1 MGESSS
7 QIRSG
12 KGSGTRHAASA
23 PSTMNPATDPSD
35 HESAASRSINPA
47 AIASEG
53 SAITSV
59 ASSEDIVREDTPS
72 AAGVGGEQAVSADDR
87 TVISSSPPLNGPR
100 GGSQSAAELGRL
112 LIGEQFDHF
121 LLEEYIG
128 GGGMGAVFR
137 GTDTLL
143 GRQVAVKVLS
153 RQHAIDEE
161 TTRRFRN
168 EAQSAARLDHENIAR
183 VYFVGVD
190 RGWHYIV
197 LEYVEGENARDL
209 VAQQGPLPLAT
220 VLDITLQVAES
231 LQHAASRDVVH
242 RDVKPSNVL
251 MTRDGHV
258 KLVDMGLA
266 RLRQVEQ
273 SSDDITATGVTL
285 GTFDYISPEQAR
297 DPRAADVRSDLYSLG
312 CTMYYMLCAQPPFPE
327 GTVLQKLLQHQGD
340 EAPDCRQLRG
350 DIPDVV
356 AAIVRKLLAKNPQDR
371 YQQPRDLIAE
381 LLVVCNELG
390 IELTCR
396 RTAIIIP
403 SHDDRT
409 HGIQRHLPWM
419 VPLALLVIAVLG
431 IQLFGNRSGQL
442 PMPPRPVPHGG
453 APAPVVTQFGGSPPV
468 DGKSMKS
475 ASVGERPV
483 DPMHPQTGSDKG
495 SPNGQSTPQH
505 SEPPSP
511 EPGKSPQPPRNS
523 DPKNS
528 DPKKVNTGI
537 DGPIGPP
544 PPDRVAILPNESG
557 SQPSLADAPIVAITP
572 TGQRS
577 FATLAEACRQTPS
590 GSVIELCYNGRR
602 EEQPIA
608 LSNRELTV
616 RAAEGFHPIV
626 GFRPEGADP
635 LLSPHCMLSVTGGD
649 LTMVNVELELR
660 IPQRIRSE
668 GWVLIEAVL
677 ADKVRLERCTL
688 TVSGSAADG
697 SKSPQNVSFLAVK
710 AAPHR
715 EAGMM
720 ADMPL
725 VDNSVSIELR
735 NCIVRGDAT
744 VLSGNAMHSVSLQWE
759 NGLLVTN
766 ESLLDLR
773 GADQS
778 LSETTQVQINLQHV
792 TARMRR
798 GMCRIATREDE
809 RFLPLVRINCTDCI
823 LMTDGAPLIDQR
835 GDEPAEDQQKSLQWK
850 GNRNF
855 YEGIDVFWQVDGP
868 RTAGPTQ
875 FDWAAWRDHW
885 GIGRETTERGSSVAF
900 ARLPDPR
907 SPKATHSP
915 LDYMLNESEQYNPAL
930 GTATD
935 GIADVGMKAEL
946 LPTLREP
953 ASRKA
958 PAKAAAAES
967 SRESVGSEAPLPPRN
982 VPELSPTEP
991 AEE

>member
-1 MGESSS
+1 GGARPAAAAPSTINPASDPTDSPASDRNDRGVETA
-7 QIRSG
+7 QPIDP
-12 KGSGTRHAASA
+12 AASA
-23 PSTMNPATDPSD
+23 STD
-35 HESAASRSINPA
+35 
-47 AIASEG
+47 G

-59 ASSEDIVREDTPS
+59 VVSDEIISAEAPS
-72 AAGVGGEQAVSADDR
+72 AAKVGSVQGVPTDDR
-87 TVISSSPPLNGPR
+87 TVISSSPPALGPR

-112 LIGEQFDHF
+112 LIGEQLDHF

-137 GTDTLL
+137 GTDTML

-251 MTRDGHV
+251 VTSDGHV

-273 SSDDITATGVTL
+273 TSDDITATGVTL

-356 AAIVRKLLAKNPQDR
+356 AAILRKLLAKNPQDR

-390 IELTCR
+390 IQLTRR
-396 RTAIIIP
+396 RTAIIVP
-403 SHDDRT
+403 PQDDRSQ
-409 HGIQRHLPWM
+409 GIQRHLPWM
-419 VPLALLVIAVLG
+419 VPLALLVVAVLG
-431 IQLFGNRSGQL
+431 IQIFGNRSGQL
-442 PMPPRPVPHGG
+442 PMPPRPIPHGGGAVPHGG
-453 APAPVVTQFGGSPPV
+453 IAPVVAERGGVLPGEAKPGGGLASGEFSVGPVHISNAADSGSP
-468 DGKSMKS
+468 
-475 ASVGERPV
+475 
-483 DPMHPQTGSDKG
+483 GSQK
-495 SPNGQSTPQH
+495 TPQQID
-505 SEPPSP
+505 SAKSVSAKAES
-511 EPGKSPQPPRNS
+511 GKTPQPPRNGDS
-523 DPKNS
+523 KS
-528 DPKKVNTGI
+528 I

-544 PPDRVAILPNESG
+544 PADRVAIVPGEPGL
-557 SQPSLADAPIVAITP
+557 QPGVAVAPIVAITP

-590 GSVIELCYNGRR
+590 GSVIELRYNGRR

-660 IPQRIRSE
+660 VPQRIRSE

-697 SKSPQNVSFLAVK
+697 SKSAQDVSFMAVK
-710 AAPHR
+710 APPRR
-715 EAGMM
+715 ETGMM
-720 ADMPL
+720 ADEPI
-725 VDNSVSIELR
+725 VDSPVSIELR

-744 VLSGNAMHSVSLQWE
+744 VLSGNALHSVSLQWE
-759 NGLLVTN
+759 NGLLATN

-773 GADQS
+773 GTDLA
-778 LSETTQVQINLQHV
+778 LPATTQVQINLQHV

-798 GMCRIATREDE
+798 GMCRITTREDE
-809 RFLPLVRINCTDCI
+809 RYLPLLRINCTDCI
-823 LMTDGAPLIDQR
+823 LMTDGSPLIDQR
-835 GDEPAEDQQKSLQWK
+835 GDEPAEEQQKSLLWK

-855 YEGIDVFWQVDGP
+855 YEGIEVFWQVDGP
-868 RTAGPTQ
+868 RTAGPTK

-885 GIGRETTERGSSVAF
+885 GTGRETTERGASVAF

-907 SPKATHSP
+907 SPKANQSP
-915 LDYMLNESEQYNPAL
+915 LDYLLDESEQYNPAL
-930 GTATD
+930 GSATD
-935 GIADVGMKAEL
+935 GTADVGMKAEL
-946 LPTLREP
+946 LPTLQGP
-953 ASRKA
+953 TRKA
-958 PAKAAAAES
+958 PQQPPQS
-967 SRESVGSEAPLPPRN
+967 DTPRQDAPMPGQA
-982 VPELSPTEP
+982 PELKPTEP